1 MVPLDDE
8 EDQTAVDPLERSH
21 LDHTVESSCN
31 IVAGA
36 LIQTRLLLQLL
47 LPRLIEKNYISIVV
61 IGNLLPR
68 PDLSIS

>member
-1 MVPLDDE
+1 MVAAISDPMVPLDDE

-31 IVAGA
+31 IAAGA

-47 LPRLIEKNYISIVV
+47 L
-61 IGNLLPR
+61 LL
-68 PDLSIS
+68 D